1 MLLQEHINDVRAEGK
16 GRGIQRPRKR
26 LKFKN
31 IPMVVLLLFLLL
43 TDYSNMAKIIAG
55 RQK

>member
-1 MLLQEHINDVRAEGK
+1 
-16 GRGIQRPRKR
+16 
-26 LKFKN
+26 
-31 IPMVVLLLFLLL
+31 MVVLLLFLLL